1 MEVAKKTKLLESKKI
16 KSAFTISK
24 KSIETQEECYKK
36 PLSFVQLKGQG
47 PNTWHWPSITQGE
60 ISQATAAMQIQER
73 NAR

>member
-1 MEVAKKTKLLESKKI
+1 MLKSKKV
-16 KSAFTISK
+16 KSAFTISN
-24 KSIETQEECYKK
+24 KSMAPQQECYKK

-73 NAR
+73 NLR